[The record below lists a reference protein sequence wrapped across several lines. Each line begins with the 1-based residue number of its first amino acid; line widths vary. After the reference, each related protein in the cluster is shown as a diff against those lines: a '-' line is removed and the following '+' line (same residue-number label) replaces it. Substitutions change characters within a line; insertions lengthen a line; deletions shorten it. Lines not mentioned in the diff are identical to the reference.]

1 MKLVSYCRKTAFFTL
16 LVTSLLIISCN
27 AANSAADAQGNV
39 KNVKYVFFFIGDGMG
54 PAQIHVTEAYL
65 ASLKEG
71 YNDSIPGMEKFV
83 KLSFTQFPV
92 MGMITTY
99 ADDRLITDSAAAGT
113 ALSCG
118 MKTACGV
125 VGMST
130 DKKKPYTNIAELAK
144 AKGMKIGIVTSQPID
159 DATPS
164 VFYAHEVSRDNYYAI
179 GVQLA
184 NSNFDY
190 FAGGSLRQPTR
201 RMRRGS
207 GNTENKNTYDVAKE
221 NGYKVVTSREELN
234 NCRPGEKIIAYDR
247 DEDSDHSLPYEIDRP
262 DNCLSLAELTEKG
275 IELLDND
282 KGFFMMIEGGKI
294 DHACHADDAVTSIVD
309 TIALDKAV
317 LEALDFYKKHPDETL
332 IIITADHETG
342 GMTLGYSLTEY
353 SSSYEILKNQKMSYE
368 GFDNKIWPKYRSGQ
382 WSGVEDNIPENLKTD
397 INDSFGLVY
406 DRLSAYQ
413 KKLLEDAYDK
423 AMASAKR
430 MPINIHEFPDQ
441 DKLLY
446 SDKNPVSV
454 TLTCILDNKA
464 GIGWTTFAHT
474 AVPVEVHAIGAD
486 SDLFSGFYD
495 NTDIPKKIAKAIKV
509 ELKN

>member
-16 LVTSLLIISCN
+16 LITSLLIVSCN
-27 AANSAADAQGNV
+27 AANSATDAQG
-39 KNVKYVFFFIGDGMG
+39 NVKYVFFFIGDGMG
-54 PAQIHVTEAYL
+54 PVQIHVTEAYL
-65 ASLKEG
+65 ASLKDG
-71 YNDSIPGMEKFV
+71 YNDSKPDSQKFV

-92 MGMITTY
+92 LGMITTY

-130 DKKKPYTNIAELAK
+130 DKKKSYTNIAELAK
-144 AKGMKIGIVTSQPID
+144 VKGMKIGIVTSQPLD

-179 GVQLA
+179 GIQLA

-190 FAGGSLRQPTR
+190 FAGGSLRQPTPV
-201 RMRRGS
+201 MRRRA
-207 GNTENKNTYDVAKE
+207 GNTEAKNTYDVAKE
-221 NGYKVVTSREELN
+221 NGYKIVTSRDELN
-234 NCRPGEKIIAYDR
+234 SCKPGEKIIAYNKA
-247 DEDSDHSLPYEIDRP
+247 EESDHALHYDIDRP
-262 DNCLSLAELTEKG
+262 DNCMSLAELTEKG

-282 KGFFMMIEGGKI
+282 KGFFMMVEGGKI
-294 DHACHADDAVTSIVD
+294 DHACHDNDAVTSIID

-317 LEALDFYKKHPDETL
+317 GEALDFYKKHPNETL

-342 GMTLGYSLTEY
+342 GMTMGYSLTEY

-368 GFDNKIWPKYRSGQ
+368 AFDDKIWPKYSSGQ
-382 WSGVEDNIPENLKTD
+382 WSGVEDNIPENLRVD
-397 INDSFGLVY
+397 INDSFGLAY
-406 DRLSAYQ
+406 DKLSAYQ

-430 MPINIHEFPDQ
+430 IRINIHEFSEQ

-446 SDKNPVSV
+446 SDKNPVGV
-454 TLTCILDNKA
+454 TIARILDNKA

-474 AVPVEVHAIGAD
+474 AIPVEVHAIGTD

-495 NTDIPKKIAKAIKV
+495 NTDIPKKIAKIIKV